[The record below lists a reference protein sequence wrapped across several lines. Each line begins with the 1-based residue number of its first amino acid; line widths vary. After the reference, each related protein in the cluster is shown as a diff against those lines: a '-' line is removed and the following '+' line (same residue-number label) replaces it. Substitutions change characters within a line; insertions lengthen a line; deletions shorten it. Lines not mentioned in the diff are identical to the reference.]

1 MGIIRRA
8 LEDVPKFGVFGTID
22 YSKLRNT
29 LLLNKNSLSLL
40 FLSIFEY
47 EGLEELSHDENP

>member
-1 MGIIRRA
+1 MQNHPI
-8 LEDVPKFGVFGTID
+8 PKSGVFGTID

-47 EGLEELSHDENP
+47 ERLGELSHDENP